1 MPIVYTDAILGAH
14 LDVQTL
20 RGTKSVCIPAGT
32 QHGSTMALY
41 GQGVQTWGAAI
52 PTRGIHYLT
61 FHVILPAS
69 CGKQELQ
76 LLEQLKKM
84 TSA

>member
-1 MPIVYTDAILGAH
+1 MPIVYTDAILGTY

-20 RGTKSVCIPAGT
+20 RGTKSVRIPAGT
-32 QHGSTMALY
+32 QHKSTIALH

-52 PTRGIHYLT
+52 PTCGIHYLT
-61 FHVILPAS
+61 LHVVLPPS
-69 CGKQELQ
+69 CGQKELQ
-76 LLEQLKKM
+76 LLEQLKSL